1 MEKQKKKTSLK
12 TVIIAVLI
20 LVLLISFGFNFN
32 KSKKSSEEINKL
44 EEKYSS
50 ELKEKEEEIITLTA
64 KVDEAKPW
72 FEMSDKEQERQV
84 KEEEEKQLAEKRA
97 EEKKA
102 KKKEKK
108 KKEKEAAE
116 KKKQEE
122 KEKQGYDTG
131 ITYDELARTPDKYE
145 LEKVKFS
152 GKVVQVMDGDDSVQL
167 RIAVNDDYDKMLYVE
182 YDSDIV
188 DSRILEDDHITIMG
202 VSHGLITYQSTMG
215 GDITIPALEIDIIE
229 Q

>member
-1 MEKQKKKTSLK
+1 MDKQKKKISLK
-12 TVIIAVLI
+12 TIIIAVLI
-20 LVLLISFGFNFN
+20 LVLLISFGFNSS
-32 KSKKSSEEINKL
+32 KSKKYNEEINNL
-44 EEKYSS
+44 EEKYNS
-50 ELKEKEEEIITLTA
+50 ELKEKEKKIITLEE
-64 KVDEAKPW
+64 KVKEAAPW
-72 FEMSDKEQERQV
+72 FELSEKEQERQI
-84 KEEEEKQLAEKRA
+84 KQEEEKQLAEQKA

-102 KKKEKK
+102 KEKEKK

-116 KKKQEE
+116 KKKKEEEE
-122 KEKQGYDTG
+122 KKGYDTG
-131 ITYDELARTPDKYE
+131 ITYDELARTPEKYE

-188 DSRILEDDHITIMG
+188 DSRVLEDDQITIMG
-202 VSHGLITYQSTMG
+202 VSLGLITYQSTMG
-215 GDITIPALEIDIIE
+215 GEITIPALEIDKIE